1 MYVYIVF
8 TADLNSTKVLCTLDT
23 ECTQAQA
30 CIRGVCVDLCTNN
43 CGKASQCIAQAHTVR
58 CICPPGFTGNASIEC
73 LSVDTTNPTEPE
85 PTTTESG
92 TPLTTPLDIT
102 FTTLTISKS
111 YPTPTTTTTTRDGR
125 VEISTTHP
133 FDIQNVTNIPTY
145 SQTVAKPT
153 TSGILSTE
161 QGRTLSTDT
170 DSRVTTESST
180 SYTAKTS
187 TSSSEELETIYSQT
201 LSSRFSVTPEYTAT
215 DSNEVTDT
223 ETLPGIQTVT
233 PESQHTLK
241 STTPQ
246 YTTEQ
251 EISQSITESQPESE
265 TTISLA
271 YSSIVESSTKPF
283 KTKTTSTTSSST
295 YRSPTIY
302 TVTPEHLPDDKT
314 VQTSEYTSVTST
326 NDQTTKKLE
335 SVTHPSTTEKK
346 TSVYTITPEHI
357 SSSDATTIS
366 QSSTPITNDSIT
378 DQEVTTTSISK
389 FTHFTSDT
397 QKPSIYTVTPQ
408 YTSENNTKIN
418 NFSNLD
424 TTTLSVSEYSTKAQ
438 LSTEES
444 FTTTIKSKIS
454 TDYSPSTKS
463 EFDSEK
469 STSGIY
475 TVTPEQSTVSLNRTT
490 SEIEKQTTFSSST
503 TETSSSP
510 YKHTEST
517 RSSTAIYTVT
527 PEYVT
532 STDHTQERNV
542 TESLGTTIPQQ
553 FTPLDNI
560 TPLPSETPTLLPV
573 TSRKPDYFPETV
585 VPITETKETETVTPS
600 VVEID
605 TVTTPERVTTEEEG
619 EMVSEQITTPGYTIT
634 SETVT
639 EGLEIRTTD
648 LEAELTTLN
657 YVESLTSPSVK
668 PLVTCE
674 HQDDCLNNQT
684 CIRNQCINP
693 CDHYKPCAENISCE
707 SLAHVPVCLCPL
719 FGKQVVVDCRIFPGK
734 HTLELYYLWEFSL
747 FARTLWIMN
756 GEDLEPCRKHDK
768 ITAADSL
775 CCS

>member
-58 CICPPGFTGNASIEC
+58 CICPPGFMGNASIEC

-92 TPLTTPLDIT
+92 ISLTTPSDIT

-133 FDIQNVTNIPTY
+133 FDIQNVTNIPAY

-161 QGRTLSTDT
+161 QGRTLSTDI
-170 DSRVTTESST
+170 DIRVTTKSST

-187 TSSSEELETIYSQT
+187 TISAEESETTYSQT
-201 LSSRFSVTPEYTAT
+201 VSSRFSVTPEYTAT
-215 DSNEVTDT
+215 DTNEVTDI

-241 STTPQ
+241 STTPE

-251 EISQSITESQPESE
+251 KISQS
-265 TTISLA
+265 TTKYQTDSDTTVSLSFSVIA
-271 YSSIVESSTKPF
+271 ESSTKPSNAE
-283 KTKTTSTTSSST
+283 TTSTTFSST
-295 YRSPTIY
+295 YPSPTIY

-314 VQTSEYTSVTST
+314 VQTSEQTSIT
-326 NDQTTKKLE
+326 NKNEQTTTSIE
-335 SVTHPSTTEKK
+335 SVTHPSTTENK
-346 TSVYTITPEHI
+346 TSVYIITP
-357 SSSDATTIS
+357 AQTTFSETSS
-366 QSSTPITNDSIT
+366 QSSTHITNGAIT
-378 DQEVTTTSISK
+378 DQEVTTAPTSK

-408 YTSENNTKIN
+408 YTTESSTKDDTV
-418 NFSNLD
+418 SKLD
-424 TTTLSVSEYSTKAQ
+424 TTTSSVNEHSSKSH
-438 LSTEES
+438 LSTEQG
-444 FTTTIKSKIS
+444 FTPTLKSEIS
-454 TDYSPSTKS
+454 TEFHLTTKS
-463 EFDSEK
+463 EFSNEK
-469 STSGIY
+469 STSGLY
-475 TVTPEQSTVSLNRTT
+475 TVTPEQSTASLSSTT
-490 SEIEKQTTFSSST
+490 SGISSTNEAEKETTFSRST
-503 TETSSSP
+503 TESLPST
-510 YKHTEST
+510 YNQTEST
-517 RSSTAIYTVT
+517 HSSTGIFTVT
-527 PEYVT
+527 PEHVT
-532 STDHTQERNV
+532 YTDQSQQNNV
-542 TESLGTTIPQQ
+542 TKSLEPTTQKQ
-553 FTPLDNI
+553 FTPADTI
-560 TPLPSETPTLLPV
+560 TPFSSETPTSL
-573 TSRKPDYFPETV
+573 KPDYSPETV
-585 VPITETKETETVTPS
+585 IPITETKDTETVTPF

-605 TVTTPERVTTEEEG
+605 TVTAPNRVTTEEEG
-619 EMVSEQITTPGYTIT
+619 DVVSEQITTPGYTIT

-648 LEAELTTLN
+648 IEAELTTLN

-668 PLVTCE
+668 PLFTCE
-674 HQDDCLNNQT
+674 HQDDCFNNQT

-756 GEDLEPCRKHDK
+756 GEDHVPCRKHDK
-768 ITAADSL
+768 TTAADSL